1 MSIFS
6 SLYTGMSGMR
16 VNETG
21 IAVTGDNIANMNT
34 IGFKAS
40 RPVFAD
46 ILNATV
52 MGSPGSANVG
62 QGALA
67 QAVQRIQGQ
76 GAMLQTGVTSDLAI
90 GGNGFFICRGELA
103 GQDSRFY
110 TRNGQFRIDDE
121 GFMATVSGLRLQGFM
136 AEPPNGPLKTAI
148 SDLSV
153 GQAVSEPVA
162 TTTLD
167 FTVNLD
173 PNEDVVGPGATLNTT
188 VAANGAEEVDTS
200 NVAFST
206 SVTVYDSLGNTHPM
220 EVYFIHQAPGEWTWH
235 AMVDGESLE
244 GGNVGAVPGVADT
257 PTLAGEGVLNF
268 NTEGLLDSEGN
279 PGVGDITLNVNFAGA
294 SPQDIVVDFGNSITD
309 EVGDGSG
316 SSSFNGGSSVNG
328 VSQNGFGPGA
338 LTFINF
344 EPDGTIIGVFDNGD
358 ERILAKLALAD
369 FRAPDELSSIGG
381 NLFLQS
387 PHSGE
392 PVIGFPNQGGRGQIY
407 GGALEQSNVDLSNEF
422 TQMII
427 NQRGFQASSRTVT
440 TADQMLTELINLKR

>member
-121 GFMATVSGLRLQGFM
+121 GFMAKH
-136 AEPPNGPLKTAI
+136 PL
-148 SDLSV
+148 
-153 GQAVSEPVA
+153 
-162 TTTLD
+162 
-167 FTVNLD
+167 
-173 PNEDVVGPGATLNTT
+173 
-188 VAANGAEEVDTS
+188 
-200 NVAFST
+200 
-206 SVTVYDSLGNTHPM
+206 
-220 EVYFIHQAPGEWTWH
+220 
-235 AMVDGESLE
+235 
-244 GGNVGAVPGVADT
+244 
-257 PTLAGEGVLNF
+257 
-268 NTEGLLDSEGN
+268 
-279 PGVGDITLNVNFAGA
+279 
-294 SPQDIVVDFGNSITD
+294 
-309 EVGDGSG
+309 
-316 SSSFNGGSSVNG
+316 
-328 VSQNGFGPGA
+328 
-338 LTFINF
+338 
-344 EPDGTIIGVFDNGD
+344 
-358 ERILAKLALAD
+358 
-369 FRAPDELSSIGG
+369 
-381 NLFLQS
+381 
-387 PHSGE
+387 
-392 PVIGFPNQGGRGQIY
+392 
-407 GGALEQSNVDLSNEF
+407 
-422 TQMII
+422 
-427 NQRGFQASSRTVT
+427 
-440 TADQMLTELINLKR
+440 